1 MTGGAIVYALEPGLG
16 ADEFQEV
23 LVASGLAPRRPA
35 AYLER
40 LGRMLAGSDLIVTAR
55 RDGRLVGV
63 ARTLTDFAFC
73 AYLSDL
79 AVARDVQGLGIGRR
93 LIEETRRAAGPEAN
107 VLLTAAPGVEGYY
120 EKIGMPRVAHAFRY
134 DRDRKSVV

>member
-1 MTGGAIVYALEPGLG
+1 MVGEALVYALEPDLG
-16 ADEFQEV
+16 AEEFQEV

-35 AYLER
+35 DFLER

-63 ARTLTDFAFC
+63 ARTLTDFSFC

-93 LIEETRRAAGPEAN
+93 LIEETRRAAGPETS
-107 VLLTAAPGVEGYY
+107 VLLTAAPGVEAYY

-134 DRDRKSVV
+134 DREV

>member
-1 MTGGAIVYALEPGLG
+1 MEGTVVYALEPDLD
-16 ADEFQEV
+16 AESFQDL

-35 AYLER
+35 ALLER

-55 RDGRLVGV
+55 LDGRLVGV

-79 AVARDVQGLGIGRR
+79 AVARDCQGRGIGRQ
-93 LIEETRRAAGPEAN
+93 LIAETRAAAGPEASL
-107 VLLTAAPGVEGYY
+107 LLTAAPGIEGYY
-120 EKIGMPRVAHAFRY
+120 EAIGMPRVPHAFRH
-134 DRDRKSVV
+134 DRER